1 MKALDQD
8 RGYHALS
15 VEETLSALATSV
27 HGLTDYDAQGRQHT
41 YGKNALPQERRFS
54 TAQLLLAQFRSP
66 LMMIVLLAAVF
77 SFVIGHGTDAVFILV
92 VVLINAI
99 VSFFQE
105 YKAETALAHLRQS
118 MELYCRVIRADHKK
132 EIPSHD
138 LVPGDIV
145 EIVAGDRIPA
155 DGRVIAAEN
164 LEVGEALLTGEGAAV
179 EKSMSS
185 VSEETILPDR
195 TNMVFSGTVA
205 EEGGGRFVVTAIG
218 AHTQIGGLSRL
229 LADQEETATPLQRKF
244 LSFSRMIGAAVIG
257 CVALFSLIGLL
268 RGGSVETIFV
278 TATALVVSAVPE
290 GLLPA
295 ITVVL
300 VLGMRRL
307 AKQKAL
313 VRRLNANEAMGSITV
328 ICLDKTGTL
337 TEGAMHVSHILA
349 GRAELLN
356 YRDHIAALGY
366 NGTLTL
372 HTKVLEIATLVNEAY
387 VENPEDALA
396 EWIIHGRPTDRA
408 LLLAGMQAGISR
420 DAFERTHRQRERILF
435 SSAKKYA
442 ARIYAGDADRV
453 EVFALGAPEEIIA
466 RTHTIERGTAQLPL
480 HHAESQKLLAT
491 VEQLAR
497 QGLRVLACAH
507 KATTRATAAS
517 WKTDEEKIADL
528 ILVGFVALKDPLR
541 RDVRD
546 AVYRARAAGIRPIII
561 TGDHRNTAES
571 IMEELGI
578 NITKEQIMEG
588 KDVERLSDHDLARR
602 VSLVSIF
609 ARVLPVHKIRIV
621 RALQSRGHV
630 VAMVGDGVNDAPALK
645 AADVGIAVA
654 SATDITKGVAD
665 IVLLDNSFSVIVK
678 AIEQGRLIFDNI
690 RRAVIY
696 LVADDFSELF
706 LFFVSLFFGMPLP
719 LHAAQI
725 LWINIVEDT
734 FPNLALTAEKDTK
747 GLMDEP
753 PRDPREPFFATAHKK
768 FMAAVFFVTGMSAL
782 AMFLFTRHFTQDLE
796 VARTMTFVL
805 VAFDSLAFAYIVRS
819 FHHTIF
825 SRRAFDNWYLNGAV
839 LISFLILIAGV
850 SIAPLAA
857 ILHTVPITLAQ
868 WGTIMLVTAAEA
880 VALEFFKY
888 LFFQRRKR

>member
-1 MKALDQD
+1 MKALNQD

-27 HGLTDYDAQGRQHT
+27 HGLTDYDAQGRQNT
-41 YGKNALPQERRFS
+41 YGKNTLPQERRLS
-54 TAQLLLAQFRSP
+54 MARLLLEQFRSP

-77 SFVIGHGTDAVFILV
+77 SFLIGHSTDAIFIMV
-92 VVLINAI
+92 VVMINAI

-105 YKAETALAHLRQS
+105 YKAETALAQLRQS
-118 MELYCRVIRADHKK
+118 MEFFCRVIRADHKK
-132 EIPSHD
+132 EILAHD

-155 DGRVIAAEN
+155 DGRLIVAEN
-164 LEVGEALLTGEGAAV
+164 IEINEALLTGESAAV
-179 EKSMSS
+179 EKKTT
-185 VSEETILPDR
+185 VVTEETILPDR
-195 TNMVFSGTVA
+195 TDMVFSGTVV

-218 AHTQIGGLSRL
+218 VHTQVGSISRL
-229 LADQEETATPLQRKF
+229 LAGQEETATPLQRKF
-244 LSFSRMIGAAVIG
+244 LSFSRVIGAAVIG
-257 CVALFSLIGLL
+257 SVALFSLIGLL

-278 TATALVVSAVPE
+278 TATALIVSAVPE

-307 AKQKAL
+307 ARQKAL
-313 VRRLNANEAMGSITV
+313 VRKLTANEAMGAITV

-349 GRAELLN
+349 GSAELLN
-356 YRDHIAALGY
+356 YRDHVAAIG

-372 HTKVLEIATLVNEAY
+372 HSKVLEVATLVNEAY

-396 EWIIHGRPTDRA
+396 EWVIHGRPTDRA

-420 DAFERTHRQRERILF
+420 ESFERTHRQRERILF

-442 ARIYAGDADRV
+442 ARMYGGEGDRV
-453 EVFALGAPEEIIA
+453 EIFALGAPEEIIA
-466 RTHTIERGTAQLPL
+466 RTHAIDRGSVQLPL
-480 HHAESQKLLAT
+480 HHVENRKLLAT

-507 KATTRATAAS
+507 KVTTRATCAA
-517 WKTDEEKIADL
+517 WTTDEEKLAGL
-528 ILVGFVALKDPLR
+528 TLVGFVALKDPLR
-541 RDVRD
+541 KDVKDSVR
-546 AVYRARAAGIRPIII
+546 RARAAGIRPIII

-578 NITKEQIMEG
+578 NITQDQIMEG
-588 KDVERLSDHDLARR
+588 KDVERLSDHDLTQRTAH
-602 VSLVSIF
+602 VSIF

-621 RALQSRGHV
+621 HALQSRGHV

-725 LWINIVEDT
+725 LWI
-734 FPNLALTAEKDTK
+734 
-747 GLMDEP
+747 
-753 PRDPREPFFATAHKK
+753 
-768 FMAAVFFVTGMSAL
+768 
-782 AMFLFTRHFTQDLE
+782 
-796 VARTMTFVL
+796 
-805 VAFDSLAFAYIVRS
+805 
-819 FHHTIF
+819 
-825 SRRAFDNWYLNGAV
+825 
-839 LISFLILIAGV
+839 
-850 SIAPLAA
+850 
-857 ILHTVPITLAQ
+857 
-868 WGTIMLVTAAEA
+868 
-880 VALEFFKY
+880 
-888 LFFQRRKR
+888 